1 MKFIKLKKITFIV
14 FVTVMFLIMFS
25 IDLIKVVDD
34 IKYNY
39 LDFVLVFLF

>member
-25 IDLIKVVDD
+25 IDLIKVVYD
-34 IKYNY
+34 IKYNF
-39 LDFVLVFLF
+39 LDFVLLFLF